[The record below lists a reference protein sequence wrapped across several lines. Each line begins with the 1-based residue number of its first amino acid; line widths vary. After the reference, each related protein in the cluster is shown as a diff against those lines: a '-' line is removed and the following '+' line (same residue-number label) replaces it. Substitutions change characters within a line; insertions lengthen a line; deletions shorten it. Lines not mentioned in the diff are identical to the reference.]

1 MIRLSVSKAQVKA
14 YIRKLGSGLVV
25 GVGSH
30 SRNQKAK
37 SAARL
42 KVIRHGLGFHTRQAN
57 SCKTKAEV
65 RQKLAMAKQSKVIRE
80 NFIWVKPDLSGN
92 ENAMQQWHT
101 YQKKTAPKYIIQEY
115 RAFWNKAI
123 EIYTKR
129 LNGLKKGVL
138 VQLEEQLAP
147 PEAKPRLVF
156 IAGTSKLRVQQPE
169 LVKGCRYTLEKDEDA
184 DEGEFHMIHPV
195 TGKRYKVKHGKP
207 ETEDELGATNAS
219 GSDALKKSWSSK
231 MMADNPGARWVTIT
245 DASSPLHGRH
255 ILIMPH
261 ANGSAS
267 IVWAPEH
274 SGITHKI
281 IQPRDKSPQNQAEK
295 KRRMEEKKKR
305 DKARAAEMTEED
317 VDKYRGQ
324 KKEAEGAKQ
333 ESREK
338 LHGMIREKAGI
349 ETEVTKK
356 ERADIEKKIQKLDK
370 KDRPAARLQEFN
382 KVNNDRRKALN
393 EIIEEAKKVVL
404 GDQEIPEDAPSDK
417 KRIAEAIRENAEEF
431 LEAYYVIKG
440 HERELRQ
447 VNKILKTGNVTK
459 TGSDELGVSSIS
471 KDDIKKI
478 VSDEKALR
486 DEITAHH
493 DLILNTRG
501 GVDRDGKEIFG
512 KPGQSGVN
520 SRAMERA
527 ISHGAL
533 EAINGVTGE
542 MAGTSVITPEAM
554 KDLGAGNIAVLVD
567 YYLKNTI
574 GDEYNNRTEVLRK
587 YVEEKGNE
595 IAAEGVAKGDKH
607 LAQAKKVKE
616 FGKGE
621 KSLYGSVQQA
631 TASALQ
637 YTNRAYESYGQA
649 EGSLNMVAEMLYQ
662 FDNNKDHMTIKS
674 TNRPALNAKL
684 GRLGLNKSD
693 VIIERHGHGDYEM
706 RIRPKAFEKLL
717 NEKMVAQFKAV
728 TTEPTPQSIKAF
740 VQNEDGWLP
749 DGLKT
754 HLPPDKDG
762 NMRKLIPTPGQQA
775 ASRLLENQ
783 GKIYMNFEA
792 GTGKSYG
799 YILQKAHLEQQTGK
813 AVKTI
818 VAMPSKLMGNFKE
831 EVEKFSNFNVVIVGN
846 QAQAKRA
853 EMYKSD
859 PNTIVVTNKEK
870 FHFDHEHI
878 KAAGFDMV
886 VADEAH
892 KITQR
897 EGRGAGSRMSR
908 GLATIAK
915 ESKYYV
921 AGTGTPTPSDLSELY
936 FHLNIMDPEKYSSQK
951 KFMDKYGNLHK
962 GAGYKDKLKEILN
975 AELGDKVFTQK
986 KEQTTEFHEQ
996 IHNVNI
1002 SDGQR
1007 DKYKQVQQKYL
1018 KKQILPITRD
1028 QRITQVLNDHKHAD
1042 NPKYDRAK
1050 EIIDDHLA
1058 NKGDSEKVLLYAKN
1072 YSTVKEI
1079 EKFLRKNYPQFK
1091 STRFTGQNKKGGNL
1105 NADAI
1110 AKNKKDFLTNGKV
1123 KFAIH
1128 TDAGTEGLNLQHTGE
1143 SDRPYGATTLIGMAS
1158 GANSYATIDQFFSRG
1173 NRKGATKNVHGHI
1186 ILTDTPHDLT
1196 TEQRLSDK
1204 KNVMG
1209 LIQNGSQLDE
1219 NNVLP
1224 QAPAQPAAAAAAAQP
1239 TPQPAMKSRII
1250 LMNKKIRIQ
1259 R

>member
-1 MIRLSVSKAQVKA
+1 MVQLHVLKSHVQA
-14 YIRKLGSGLVV
+14 YVRKLQSGLIV
-25 GVGSH
+25 GVGSY
-30 SRNQKAK
+30 SRDQKAK

-42 KVIRHGLGFHTRQAN
+42 AVINQGLGFHRRQAN

-65 RQKLAMAKQSKVIRE
+65 RVKLAMARKSKTIRD
-80 NFIWVKPDLSGN
+80 NFIWIRKDLTGH
-92 ENAMQQWHT
+92 ENAMQQWHS
-101 YQKKTAPKYIIQEY
+101 YQKKTAPKYILQEY

-123 EIYTKR
+123 EIYSKR
-129 LNGLKKGVL
+129 LGGLKKGIID
-138 VQLEEQLAP
+138 QLEEGLVP

-156 IAGTSKLRVQQPE
+156 IAGTSKFKVVQPE

-184 DEGEFHMIHPV
+184 EDGEFHMVHPV
-195 TGKRYKVKHGKP
+195 SGKRYKVKHGKP
-207 ETEDELGATNAS
+207 DEKEEKNGVSNAS
-219 GSDALKKSWSSK
+219 RSGALNKSWSSK

-261 ANGSAS
+261 SNGTAS

-281 IQPRDKSPQNQAEK
+281 IQPRDKNPQNQDDK
-295 KRRMEEKKKR
+295 KRRQEEKKKR

-324 KKEAEGAKQ
+324 KKEAETSKQ

-338 LHGMIREKAGI
+338 LHSMIREKAGI
-349 ETEVTKK
+349 ETDVTEK
-356 ERADIEKKIQKLDK
+356 ERKDIEKKIKKLDK
-370 KDRPAARLQEFN
+370 KERNTARLQEFN
-382 KVNNDRRKALN
+382 KINNARRKALN

-404 GDQEIPEDAPSDK
+404 GDQEISEDTPDDK
-417 KRIAEAIRENAEEF
+417 KRIAEAIRDNAEEF
-431 LEAYYVIKG
+431 LEAYYVIKS
-440 HERELRQ
+440 HEREIRQ

-459 TGSDELGVSSIS
+459 TGSDVLGVSSIS
-471 KDDIKKI
+471 KEDIKRI
-478 VSDEKALR
+478 VDEEKALS
-486 DEITAHH
+486 DEISAHH

-501 GVDRDGKEIFG
+501 GIDRNGKEIFG
-512 KPGQSGVN
+512 KPGASGVN
-520 SRAMERA
+520 SKAMQRS
-527 ISHGAL
+527 ISAGAL
-533 EAINGVTGE
+533 EALHGITGE
-542 MAGTSVITPEAM
+542 MAGTSIIDDKIMQE
-554 KDLGAGNIAVLVD
+554 LGAGNVAVLAD

-574 GDEYNNRTEVLRK
+574 GEEYSNRTNVLRK
-587 YVEEKGNE
+587 YVEAKGDE
-595 IAAEGVAKGDKH
+595 IAGDGVAKGDKH
-607 LAQAKKVKE
+607 LEQARKVKQ

-631 TASALQ
+631 TAAALQ
-637 YTNRAYESYGQA
+637 YTNRAYQSYGQA

-662 FDNNKDHMTIKS
+662 FDNNKDHITIKS
-674 TNRPALNAKL
+674 TNRPALNSKIK
-684 GRLGLNKSD
+684 RLGLNKSD
-693 VIIERHGHGDYEM
+693 VIIKRLGYGDYEM
-706 RIRPKAFEKLL
+706 RIRPKAFEKLIS
-717 NEKMVAQFKAV
+717 EKMVAQFKAV
-728 TTEPTPQSIKAF
+728 TTEPSPQSIKAF

-754 HLPPDKDG
+754 HLPPDKNG
-762 NMRKLIPTPGQQA
+762 NMQRLISTQGQQA
-775 ASRLLENQ
+775 AARLLENQ
-783 GKIYMNFEA
+783 NKIYMNFEA

-813 AVKTI
+813 PVKTI
-818 VAMPSKLMGNFKE
+818 IAMPSKLMGNFKE
-831 EVEKFSNFNVVIVGN
+831 EVEKFSNYNVVIVGN
-846 QAQAKRA
+846 QAQSKRA

-859 PNTIVVTNKEK
+859 PNTIVITNKEK
-870 FHFDHEHI
+870 FYFDHEHI
-878 KAAGFDMV
+878 KSAGFDMV

-897 EGRGAGSRMSR
+897 EGRGKGSRMSR
-908 GLATIAK
+908 GLSTISK
-915 ESKYYV
+915 EAKYYV

-975 AELGDKVFTQK
+975 AELGDRVFTQK
-986 KEQTTEFHEQ
+986 KVPTAAFHEQ
-996 IHNVNI
+996 IHNVDI

-1007 DKYKQVQQKYL
+1007 EKYKAVQQKYL

-1028 QRITQVLNDHKHAD
+1028 QRITQVLNDHKYSD
-1042 NPKYDRAK
+1042 NPKYDKVK
-1050 EIIDDHLA
+1050 ELIDNHLA
-1058 NKGDSEKVLLYAKN
+1058 TKGDTEKVLIYARN
-1072 YSTVKEI
+1072 YTTVKEI
-1079 EKFLRKNYPQFK
+1079 EKFLRKNYPQYR

-1105 NADAI
+1105 SVDAI
-1110 AKNKKDFLTNGKV
+1110 AKNKKSYLTNEKV

-1143 SDRPYGATTLIGMAS
+1143 TDRPYGATTLIAMAS

-1173 NRKGATKNVHGHI
+1173 NRKGADKDVHGHI

-1196 TEQRLSDK
+1196 TGQRLADK

-1209 LIQNGSQLDE
+1209 LIQNGSSIDE
-1219 NNVLP
+1219 LGVLP
-1224 QAPAQPAAAAAAAQP
+1224 QTPAPQQQQP
-1239 TPQPAMKSRII
+1239 TMKSQII
-1250 LMNKKIRIQ
+1250 LMQKKIRI
-1259 R
+1259 RR